1 MIEISLLPVDEDVKA
16 KAAQKGLGF
25 EIPKFIPKGFGIAV
39 IVLLA
44 MYAVSHLLN
53 VSLSRTLKRDQQ
65 TLADLEKNSLLL
77 QVVEGKLGPL
87 PGKGTMEKPPG
98 PPGAPEAP
106 KDSGERLRHR
116 ADVFQTLVQKR
127 KVWSEVLKEIT
138 ICCPEEIR
146 LTEIKLN
153 PLRTGTTS
161 GQGKEL
167 VISGYYVTGVNP
179 EMLFM
184 DKLRADP
191 KIAAHYQRFIP
202 MTQPEVDKTQ
212 FWIHCSEQ

>member
-1 MIEISLLPVDEDVKA
+1 MIAISLLPVDEDVKV

-44 MYAVSHLLN
+44 MYAVSHLLAS
-53 VSLSRTLKRDQQ
+53 SLSNSLVGNQQ
-65 TLADLEKNSLLL
+65 TLAEAEL
-77 QVVEGKLGPL
+77 QKDSQEVQRIEGGLGPL
-87 PGKGTMEKPPG
+87 PGKETMEKAPG
-98 PPGAPEAP
+98 TSDAPEAP
-106 KDSGERLRHR
+106 KDSGERLRQR
-116 ADVFQTLVQKR
+116 ADVFQTVVQKR

-138 ICCPEEIR
+138 LCCPKEIR
-146 LTEIKLN
+146 LTEIRLN

-184 DKLRADP
+184 DKL
-191 KIAAHYQRFIP
+191 
-202 MTQPEVDKTQ
+202 
-212 FWIHCSEQ
+212 

>member
-1 MIEISLLPVDEDVKA
+1 MIEISLLPVDEDVKV

-44 MYAVSHLLN
+44 MYAVSHLLAS
-53 VSLSRTLKRDQQ
+53 SLSNSLVGNQQ
-65 TLADLEKNSLLL
+65 TLAEL
-77 QVVEGKLGPL
+77 QKDSQEVQRIEGGLGPL
-87 PGKGTMEKPPG
+87 PGKGTMEKPAG
-98 PPGAPEAP
+98 TSGSSEAP
-106 KDSGERLRHR
+106 KDSGERLRQR
-116 ADVFQTLVQKR
+116 ANVFQTVVQNR

-138 ICCPEEIR
+138 LCCPEEIR
-146 LTEIKLN
+146 LSEIKLN
-153 PLRTGTTS
+153 PLRTGTTA

-184 DKLRADP
+184 DRLRGSA
-191 KIAAHYQRFIP
+191 KVAAHYQRFIP
-202 MTQPEVDKTQ
+202 MTQPQLDKTE
-212 FWIHCSEQ
+212 FWIHCSKQ